1 MCSTDLREFIKDND
15 LDCNQNG
22 EFDPRKVFGSHRDMD
37 HVYNTPRAWFIGR
50 FLAPRSYKWDG
61 PDADFTPESDYL
73 PWSLVPD
80 RKVTVEDVQYML
92 SAHYQGTPYDPYGKR
107 EHGLSGKYRSI
118 GINRTGVT
126 SICQVRDGV
135 PDEIKGIEWVCY
147 GSTTFACWVPIYT
160 NAPSIPAFL
169 SKVTMDVSSENLFWA
184 SRLIGA
190 MADKDYDHCVQDIER
205 YQDAVNIRSLQLIR
219 EYDAKM
225 KESGDYSLT
234 AEANKKICAMAKEE
248 TVKTLGRILQTS
260 SVRMKNN
267 SMLADN

>member
-1 MCSTDLREFIKDND
+1 
-15 LDCNQNG
+15 
-22 EFDPRKVFGSHRDMD
+22 
-37 HVYNTPRAWFIGR
+37 
-50 FLAPRSYKWDG
+50 
-61 PDADFTPESDYL
+61 
-73 PWSLVPD
+73 
-80 RKVTVEDVQYML
+80 
-92 SAHYQGTPYDPYGKR
+92 
-107 EHGLSGKYRSI
+107 
-118 GINRTGVT
+118 
-126 SICQVRDGV
+126 
-135 PDEIKGIEWVCY
+135 
-147 GSTTFACWVPIYT
+147 
-160 NAPSIPAFL
+160 
-169 SKVTMDVSSENLFWA
+169 MDVSSENLFWA